1 MILITG
7 ANGVVGRQ
15 VLKLLLGEG
24 VPVAAVTRG
33 LDGAELPDGVQAVS
47 GDLFQPQWIE
57 AALEG
62 VEALQISPRAT
73 GPGLGELLKIATRQ
87 GVRRVVLLSATT
99 VEYPAGEARF
109 AAQFQHAEDLVTGS
123 GLDFTVLRLADF
135 AANALAW
142 APQIRAGDVVR
153 GAYGRAATSPVHET
167 DIAEVAVQAL
177 RGAGQ
182 HTGSVHTLTGPQS
195 LDQFEKVRLLGA
207 ALGRELSF
215 QELPPEQI
223 RQGMLAQGLP
233 EEIPA
238 RLLGS
243 LADYA
248 DRPGPTT
255 GTVADLLGRPA
266 LTFAD
271 WARDNAPAFGDVGGS
286 SDSGNS
292 GSSGGFTNSR
302 NSGG

>member
-15 VLKLLLGEG
+15 VLNQLVQEDTA
-24 VPVAAVTRG
+24 VAAVTRG
-33 LDGAELPDGVQAVS
+33 TGAARLPHGVAAVR
-47 GDLFQPQWIE
+47 GDLFHPEWIE
-57 AALEG
+57 PALDG

-73 GPGLGELLKIATRQ
+73 GPGLGELLRLAAKQ
-87 GVRRVVLLSATT
+87 GVRRAVLLSATT
-99 VEYPAGEARF
+99 VEHPAGEARF
-109 AAQFQHAEDLVTGS
+109 AAQFKRAEELVMSS
-123 GLDFTVLRLADF
+123 GLDWTILRLADF

-153 GAYGRAATSPVHET
+153 GAYGRAATSPLHET
-167 DIAEVAVQAL
+167 DIAAIAVRAL
-177 RGAGQ
+177 RGSLRTEAI
-182 HTGSVHTLTGPQS
+182 HTLTGPQS
-195 LDQFEKVRLLGA
+195 LDQIEKVRLIGA
-207 ALGRELSF
+207 AIGRTLSF
-215 QELPPEQI
+215 QELPPEQV

-255 GTVADLLGRPA
+255 SRVEAVLGRPA

-271 WARDNAPAFGDVGGS
+271 WARDNAPAFGG
-286 SDSGNS
+286 
-292 GSSGGFTNSR
+292 
-302 NSGG
+302 

>member
-15 VLKLLLGEG
+15 VTNLLLREG
-24 VPVAAVTRG
+24 TAVTAVTR
-33 LDGAELPDGVQAVS
+33 ETRPPDGVRVVS
-47 GDLFQPQWIE
+47 GDLFRPEWIE

-62 VEALQISPRAT
+62 VEAIQISPRAT
-73 GPGLGELLKIATRQ
+73 GPGLDELLKLAVKQ
-87 GVRRVVLLSATT
+87 GVQRVVLLSATT

-109 AAQFQHAEDLVTGS
+109 AAQFKAAEDLVTSS
-123 GLDFTVLRLADF
+123 GLEWTVLRLADF

-142 APQIRAGDVVR
+142 TPQVKAGDVVR
-153 GAYGRAATSPVHET
+153 GAYGDAATSPVHET
-167 DIAEVAVQAL
+167 DIAAVAVQAL
-177 RGAGQ
+177 RGGV
-182 HTGSVHTLTGPQS
+182 HKGSVYTLTGPQS
-195 LDQFEKVRLLGA
+195 IDQYEKVRLIGVA
-207 ALGRELSF
+207 IGRELSF
-215 QELPPEQI
+215 QELSPERV

-248 DRPGPTT
+248 NNPGPTT
-255 GTVADLLGRPA
+255 HTVEDLLGRPA

-271 WARDNAPAFGDVGGS
+271 WARDNAAAFHG
-286 SDSGNS
+286 
-292 GSSGGFTNSR
+292 
-302 NSGG
+302 